1 MMQSL
6 PAEATERVRR
16 IEALLAEAEPIIA
29 RGGATDEATFS
40 LRETRTR
47 YLPDTINA
55 YLDVPPSLRAQPDAG
70 GKTPDERL
78 LAQLDHLERAAAQ
91 RLRELAAR
99 STDTVAANERFLTER
114 FGDAAA
120 LPPSDVVATGN
131 APPATLVHAFFDQI
145 AREAHGANGSLVVVA
160 AERFTAIV
168 PQLVTV
174 KRGAFG
180 MGPVEA
186 FSIDV
191 PVRDFVLRYALTAR
205 RGGIDASA
213 TKVVRG
219 VALRTEIV
227 DLDEW
232 LRGLYEDLGAYVE
245 RDRRTRDTLT
255 RFLEQ

>member
-1 MMQSL
+1 MMQL
-6 PAEATERVRR
+6 PPDATDRVRR

-29 RGGATDEATFS
+29 RGGATDEAAFS
-40 LRETRTR
+40 LSETRTR

-55 YLDVPPSLRAQPDAG
+55 YLDVPPSLRAEPDAG

-78 LAQLDHLERAAAQ
+78 NAQLEHLERAAAQ

-99 STDTVAANERFLTER
+99 STDGIAANERFLTER
-114 FGDAAA
+114 FGAADA
-120 LPPSDVVATGN
+120 LPPAEPAAGGGT
-131 APPATLVHAFFDQI
+131 APPATLVHAFFDRI
-145 AREAHGANGSLVVVA
+145 ANDARGAGAPLVVVA
-160 AERFTAIV
+160 AERFTALV

-174 KRGAFG
+174 RRGAFG

-186 FSIDV
+186 FAIDV

-219 VALRTEIV
+219 VALRTEFV

-255 RFLEQ
+255 RFLEH

>member
-1 MMQSL
+1 MMQL
-6 PAEATERVRR
+6 PPDALAHVQR
-16 IEALLAEAEPIIA
+16 IEAILDEAEPILA
-29 RGGATDEATFS
+29 RGGGTDEATFS

-55 YLDVPPSLRAQPDAG
+55 YLDVPPSLRSTPDAG

-78 LAQLDHLERAAAQ
+78 IAQLEHLERAAAQ

-99 STDTVAANERFLTER
+99 STDSVAANERFLTER
-114 FGDAAA
+114 FGAAEA
-120 LPPSDVVATGN
+120 LPPADAVAVGN
-131 APPATLVHAFFDQI
+131 APPATLVHAFFDRVAQD
-145 AREAHGANGSLVVVA
+145 ARGGGAALVVTA
-160 AERFTAIV
+160 ADRFGALV
-168 PQLVTV
+168 PQLVSV

-191 PVRDFVLRYALTAR
+191 PVRDFVVRYTLATR

-219 VALRTEIV
+219 VALRTEVV

-232 LRGLYEDLGAYVE
+232 LRGLYDDLGAYVE
-245 RDRRTRDTLT
+245 RDRRTRDSLT
-255 RFLEQ
+255 RFLEH

>member
-1 MMQSL
+1 MMQL
-6 PAEATERVRR
+6 PPEATERVRR
-16 IEALLAEAEPIIA
+16 IEALLNEAEPIIA
-29 RGGATDEATFS
+29 RGGMTDEAAFS

-55 YLDVPPSLRAQPDAG
+55 YLDVPPSLRGEADAG
-70 GKTPDERL
+70 GKTPDDRL
-78 LAQLDHLERAAAQ
+78 VAQLEHLERAAAQ

-99 STDTVAANERFLTER
+99 STDSVAANERFLTER
-114 FGDAAA
+114 FGAIEQ
-120 LPPSDVVATGN
+120 LPPAEPVVAGN
-131 APPATLVHAFFDQI
+131 AAPATLVHAFFDRI
-145 AREAHGANGSLVVVA
+145 ANDARGNGASLVVVA
-160 AERFTAIV
+160 AERFTALV

-174 KRGAFG
+174 RRGAFG

-186 FSIDV
+186 FSVDV
-191 PVRDFVLRYALTAR
+191 PVRDFVIRYSLTAR

-219 VALRTEIV
+219 VALRTEVV

-245 RDRRTRDTLT
+245 RDRRTRDSLT
-255 RFLEQ
+255 RFLEH

>member
-1 MMQSL
+1 MMHL
-6 PAEATERVRR
+6 PPEATERVRR

-29 RGGATDEATFS
+29 RGGATDEATYS

-55 YLDVPPSLRAQPDAG
+55 YLDVPPSLRAEPDAG
-70 GKTPDERL
+70 GKTPDDRL
-78 LAQLDHLERAAAQ
+78 IAQLEHLERAAAQ

-114 FGDAAA
+114 FGSADA
-120 LPPSDVVATGN
+120 LPPAEAVAAGN
-131 APPATLVHAFFDQI
+131 APPATLVHAFFDRI
-145 AREAHGANGSLVVVA
+145 ASDARGGNGSLVVVA
-160 AERFTAIV
+160 AERFTALV

-174 KRGAFG
+174 RRGAFG
-180 MGPVEA
+180 MGAIESFA
-186 FSIDV
+186 IDV
-191 PVRDFVLRYALTAR
+191 PVRDFVLRYALTSR

-245 RDRRTRDTLT
+245 RDRRTRDSLT
-255 RFLEQ
+255 RFLEH